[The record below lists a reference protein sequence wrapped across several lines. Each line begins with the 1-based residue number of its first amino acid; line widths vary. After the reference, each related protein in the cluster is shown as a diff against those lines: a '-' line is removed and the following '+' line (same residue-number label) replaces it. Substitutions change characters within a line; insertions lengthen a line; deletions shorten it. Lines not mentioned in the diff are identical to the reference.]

1 MKNKKKILL
10 ILVTSKGLGK
20 DLVKYFIK
28 KNYIVFGCGRNKLSL
43 NSKKYNHS
51 VLDVNNEVEIRQWI
65 EKVYNKYKR
74 IDYLINNVAM
84 IPTISCN
91 S

>member
-10 ILVTSKGLGK
+10 IKTSKGLGK

-43 NSKKYNHS
+43 NSK
-51 VLDVNNEVEIRQWI
+51 I
-65 EKVYNKYKR
+65 
-74 IDYLINNVAM
+74 
-84 IPTISCN
+84 
-91 S
+91 